1 MVLPGR
7 GDRRAQQRLMGV
19 DRLDHGGAEE
29 QELQVLRRRVPGLQ
43 QVHAGVGA
51 HRPVVVLARPVDA
64 RERLLVQQADQP
76 VAPGDV
82 LHDLHGQLLVVATD
96 VRVLEDRRE
105 LVLVGR
111 DLVVARLDG
120 HAELGELELG
130 LHHVRED
137 SLRDRAEVVVVQL
150 VPLRR
155 LGAEQRA
162 PGREQVG
169 AFEVVLLVD
178 QEVLLL
184 RSHGREYAVGAV
196 GRAEQLQ
203 SADRRPR
210 QRVHRAQQRDL
221 VVQRLARPG
230 RERRRDAQQRSVG
243 VLEDERRRGRIP
255 GGVPARLERRADA
268 AGRERGGV
276 GLALDQLLAGELGD
290 RGAVARRGVE
300 GVVLLRRRAGQRL
313 KPVRVVGGAPLHRP
327 VLHRLRDRVGE
338 RGVQR
343 LAVLERALQRAV
355 DVLGQPVALQ
365 VRAEHVRGEHLVG
378 RQRQVGGAERRA
390 VGAPLGGGDVVLAGP
405 GGHGRGDSS
414 CDVFAGVDGPDPR
427 GRCQPGRAWRWAG
440 VQS

>member
-1 MVLPGR
+1 M
-7 GDRRAQQRLMGV
+7 
-19 DRLDHGGAEE
+19 
-29 QELQVLRRRVPGLQ
+29 
-43 QVHAGVGA
+43 
-51 HRPVVVLARPVDA
+51 
-64 RERLLVQQADQP
+64 
-76 VAPGDV
+76 
-82 LHDLHGQLLVVATD
+82 
-96 VRVLEDRRE
+96 
-105 LVLVGR
+105 
-111 DLVVARLDG
+111 
-120 HAELGELELG
+120 
-130 LHHVRED
+130 
-137 SLRDRAEVVVVQL
+137 VVQL

-255 GGVPARLERRADA
+255 GGVAARLERRADA

-390 VGAPLGGGDVVLAGP
+390 VGAPLGGGDVLLAGP
-405 GGHGRGDSS
+405 GGHGRVDSS
-414 CDVFAGVDGPDPR
+414 CDVFAGVDGPIPGAVASLAGHGAGPECNRSPR
-427 GRCQPGRAWRWAG
+427 AAAWHHRLAKSTARIFRQRAKPPGPVSRSSGQRRLPQDCGGRVGALVDAGPFPG
-440 VQS
+440 